1 VAGVFL
7 SLFVAAAVPS
17 PLYAIY
23 QAKWNFSS
31 TVLTGVFAVY
41 AVVVLVTLL
50 IFGSASDYLGRRFVI
65 IAALLFNVAACAVFL
80 LARGVGLLFAARALQ
95 GVAVGAAS
103 GPLGAALI
111 DRQAS
116 GGEIGALVTSA
127 APNLGLGV
135 GALGASAL
143 IQYEPSPTRLV
154 WWLVLGVSVISI
166 LGVLCVRESSVRRPS
181 SANLFLPRM
190 SVPLEARSAFAASVP
205 CFVAVWALSGLYL
218 SLGPSLAGQLF
229 GSPRH
234 LWGGIV
240 ICLLCG
246 FAALAAVAFRSS
258 TPRVAVLF
266 GCFVLIAGA
275 AVTLASVVTM
285 TAVTFLV
292 GTTLAGI
299 GFGPAYL
306 GAFRASV
313 ALAPPESR
321 AGFIATIYIVT
332 YLGFSVPTLVAGLA
346 TSRFGLHG
354 TAIVYAAF
362 VGVLVVMTT
371 GSVLF
376 RRDIYSEAR

>member
-1 VAGVFL
+1 
-7 SLFVAAAVPS
+7 
-17 PLYAIY
+17 
-23 QAKWNFSS
+23 
-31 TVLTGVFAVY
+31 
-41 AVVVLVTLL
+41 
-50 IFGSASDYLGRRFVI
+50 
-65 IAALLFNVAACAVFL
+65 
-80 LARGVGLLFAARALQ
+80 
-95 GVAVGAAS
+95 
-103 GPLGAALI
+103 
-111 DRQAS
+111 
-116 GGEIGALVTSA
+116 
-127 APNLGLGV
+127 
-135 GALGASAL
+135 
-143 IQYEPSPTRLV
+143 
-154 WWLVLGVSVISI
+154 
-166 LGVLCVRESSVRRPS
+166 
-181 SANLFLPRM
+181 
-190 SVPLEARSAFAASVP
+190 
-205 CFVAVWALSGLYL
+205 
-218 SLGPSLAGQLF
+218 
-229 GSPRH
+229 
-234 LWGGIV
+234 
-240 ICLLCG
+240 
-246 FAALAAVAFRSS
+246 
-258 TPRVAVLF
+258 
-266 GCFVLIAGA
+266 LIAGA